1 MRAKRMLPLLVL
13 VITISFQNEIQPHF
27 ASRGNET
34 EITSKKIGRRWH
46 SQRGEVGTSHRK
58 EERGG
63 RQRLENGER
72 HCQYRTFKP
81 VWCSAENH
89 PEWNDGT
96 ALDIFCRGWPNR
108 CFEAKRVLAAD
119 PNQPDLLFA
128 FHGTRIDA
136 LPKVITGLVAKRTT
150 DPGYFGA
157 GVYVTPNLEYAA
169 QYAVGKFDSPSA
181 TGGPRS
187 SREDGSYP
195 VVLVCAAIGEAH
207 PITRSGDYR
216 KGPEHGSLL
225 QAANTNSDW
234 YGKPL
239 KPGCDA
245 HVVGVSE
252 RTNFQAEDDLAHMT
266 YLEIVIDQEAQVL
279 PLAIIWVQPTPP

>member
-128 FHGTRIDA
+128 FHGTRIDV

-169 QYAVGKFDSPSA
+169 QYAVGKFDNPSSDD
-181 TGGPRS
+181 RS
-187 SREDGSYP
+187 AREDGSFP

-207 PITRSGDYR
+207 PITRSGDYPLEGR
-216 KGPEHGSLL
+216 GKVLSAIDPCFSRC
-225 QAANTNSDW
+225 
-234 YGKPL
+234 YGQPL
-239 KPGCDA
+239 MPGCDA
-245 HVVGVSE
+245 HE
-252 RTNFQAEDDLAHMT
+252 CRHE
-266 YLEIVIDQEAQVL
+266 
-279 PLAIIWVQPTPP
+279 